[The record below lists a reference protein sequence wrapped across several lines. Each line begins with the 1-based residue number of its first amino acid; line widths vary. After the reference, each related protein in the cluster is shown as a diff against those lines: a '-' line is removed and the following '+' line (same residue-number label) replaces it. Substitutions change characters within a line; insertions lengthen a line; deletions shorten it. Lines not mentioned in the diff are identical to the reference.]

1 MGRRNNGLIRRDN
14 QRLDLQRELEITS
27 QNRAWNLD
35 ISVFGLVTIVH
46 YADKAVLWLWYLEVY
61 VQEDLA
67 QLEAVAGQT
76 HQGCVSAW

>member
-1 MGRRNNGLIRRDN
+1 MELGNSVSSLVMILI
-14 QRLDLQRELEITS
+14 
-27 QNRAWNLD
+27 
-35 ISVFGLVTIVH
+35 FVH
-46 YADKAVLWLWYLEVY
+46 HSDKAVLWLWYLEVY

>member
-67 QLEAVAGQT
+67 QLEAVTGQT
-76 HQGCVSAW
+76 HQG